1 MIEVIGAIFQTAADC
16 VLILF
21 WLVYLD
27 YIIRVRGV
35 GLGCSGKRIHRL
47 TLVSGWLPI
56 VRREL
61 ET

>member
-27 YIIRVRGV
+27 YIIRVRALDLDV
-35 GLGCSGKRIHRL
+35 RAITRCFL
-47 TLVSGWLPI
+47 TFVSA
-56 VRREL
+56 
-61 ET
+61 